1 LASSG
6 GVDGQTR
13 RLVVFLLRAGLVG
26 GCLLMAIGL
35 ALALFE
41 GRLRSHPVAIADL
54 ARFMVSGRPS
64 GFMAAGVVVLVMA
77 PLARV
82 VALAAEFVRE
92 GDRRFGVIALSVA
105 AILVF
110 GVLAGRA

>member
-1 LASSG
+1 MASSG
-6 GVDGQTR
+6 GADGRAR
-13 RLVVFLLRAGLVG
+13 RLVVFLLRAGLVA
-26 GCLLMAIGL
+26 GCLLMGL
-35 ALALFE
+35 GLVLAVFE
-41 GRLRSHPVAIADL
+41 ARLRSHPVALGDL
-54 ARFMVSGRPS
+54 IPFMVAGRPS
-64 GFMAAGVVVLVMA
+64 GFMAAGVLVLVMA

-92 GDRRFGVIALSVA
+92 GDRRFALVAISVA

>member
-1 LASSG
+1 
-6 GVDGQTR
+6 
-13 RLVVFLLRAGLVG
+13 
-26 GCLLMAIGL
+26 
-35 ALALFE
+35 
-41 GRLRSHPVAIADL
+41 
-54 ARFMVSGRPS
+54 
-64 GFMAAGVVVLVMA
+64 MA